1 MKKLCV
7 QFHATAKELVEFMK
21 KVVADNKYNI
31 CGVRYFQFT
40 IETLSMMELNESE
53 IKKYEHLVIAKSSIP
68 AADNNAAFM
77 SLQDNNLIIDIGADE
92 NDAVLKES
100 AFTVFSEEGIDA
112 DWKKAIAD
120 FKKQLHKGA
129 WAVNPSA
136 NTKDFYK
143 NHLYTEGA
151 KQAYE
156 RGVRIVPVGGW
167 VYYELKQE

>member
-1 MKKLCV
+1 MKRLCI
-7 QFHATAKELVEFMK
+7 QFHATAKELVDFVK
-21 KVVADNKYNI
+21 KVLTDNRYNI
-31 CGVRYFQFT
+31 CGIQYFPFV
-40 IETLSMMELNESE
+40 IDTLSGELNESE
-53 IKKYEHLVIAKSSIP
+53 LKRYEHIVIAKGDIP
-68 AADNNAAFM
+68 TAETNGTFM
-77 SLQDNNLIIDIGADE
+77 RLQSNNLIIDIGADE